1 MKKLFLILV
10 LSLATNLTVKA
21 QQPSDSTYVYT
32 QLQWTD
38 NITKWVAKIQG
49 PDGSIHVPVDE
60 NGDKIF
66 FKNFLNAINFYC
78 SWGWELVEIF
88 PPLVI
93 KDQVIPHQSAIIR
106 KKMSRAEAAEYIT
119 PLPPKK

>member
-1 MKKLFLILV
+1 MKKLLIIIV
-10 LSLATNLTVKA
+10 LCFGMNFAAKA

-38 NITKWVAKIQG
+38 NITKWAAKIQG
-49 PDGSIHVPVDE
+49 PDGSIRVPVDE
-60 NGDKIF
+60 KGNKIF
-66 FKNFLNAINFYC
+66 FKSFMNAINFYC
-78 SWGWELVEIF
+78 SWGWELVQVF
-88 PPLVI
+88 PPLVV
-93 KDQVIPHQSAIIR
+93 KDDIIPHQSAIIR